1 MFFDLNDN
9 SILDM
14 ENLNGPCTAGRLSAC
29 QMGGC
34 EFKPLPG

>member
-9 SILDM
+9 SILDK
-14 ENLNGPCTAGRLSAC
+14 ENLCTAGRLPAC
-29 QMGGC
+29 QVGGC